1 MYVFGVVVSDADETP
16 IGRAS
21 VALKAE
27 LPSLFPEHGFEFLG
41 PQDLREIGPAEA
53 NRLLFRV
60 LASQVRDTEHEEM
73 VSDLA
78 SSDPGLR
85 QSDCSRGE
93 GEEYQLTPSRF
104 NANRSRI
111 AVPFRISSPPRNV
124 ASFPRLVSRN
134 VRFALPFQTA
144 TRRKTL

>member
-41 PQDLREIGPAEA
+41 PQDLTEIGPAEA
-53 NRLLFRV
+53 DRLLFRV

-73 VSDLA
+73 VSDL
-78 SSDPGLR
+78 
-85 QSDCSRGE
+85 SR
-93 GEEYQLTPSRF
+93 SI
-104 NANRSRI
+104 N
-111 AVPFRISSPPRNV
+111 
-124 ASFPRLVSRN
+124 
-134 VRFALPFQTA
+134 
-144 TRRKTL
+144 